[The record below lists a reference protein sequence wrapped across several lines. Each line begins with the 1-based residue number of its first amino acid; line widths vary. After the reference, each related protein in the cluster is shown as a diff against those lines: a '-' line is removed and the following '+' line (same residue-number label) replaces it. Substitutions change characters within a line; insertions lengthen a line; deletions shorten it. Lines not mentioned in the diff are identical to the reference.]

1 MSCITVSCFVYILCI
16 MLLFCQKIQRSRASE
31 QTPPGP
37 PLFASPGDI
46 FNLLKAIVWSGEQ
59 EKVRHANANAIILSQ
74 HHLMTTKH
82 LDMQWRQKVFRCPS
96 ILLFVYCLQEKNKYK
111 KNPNSF
117 KMSVFNIVGFKFNK

>member
-1 MSCITVSCFVYILCI
+1 MKLSLFRIILLSPMACIAVSCFVYILCI

-59 EKVRHANANAIILSQ
+59 EKVRHANAIMLSYY
-74 HHLMTTKH
+74 H
-82 LDMQWRQKVFRCPS
+82 S
-96 ILLFVYCLQEKNKYK
+96 IT
-111 KNPNSF
+111 
-117 KMSVFNIVGFKFNK
+117 